1 MKIKLDENLGQRGA
15 DIFRNAGH
23 DVETVA
29 SEGLCGATDRALIDA
44 CRREGRGLVTLDLDF
59 SNPLVFRPA
68 DYAGIAVLR
77 LPHRAMDADLWVACE
92 VLVGGLRIAPLNGR
106 LWIVHRGIIREYRPE
121 QDAP

>member
-1 MKIKLDENLGQRGA
+1 MKPNLDENLGQRGA
-15 DIFRNAGH
+15 DLFRTAGH

-29 SEGLCGATDRALIDA
+29 DEGLCGAADRAVIDA

-59 SNPLVFRPA
+59 SNPLVFRPS

-77 LPHRAMDADLWVACE
+77 LPPRAMDSDLWAACE
-92 VLVGGLRIAPLNGR
+92 VLVRGLRIAPLAGR

-121 QDAP
+121 QDA